1 MNSSEDLLIQH
12 TAFSAHKTLH
22 LLEGLGVKDV
32 FFFFFFNLALRQ
44 EDTTPPLSNLAM
56 RQTFHFFV
64 FDFLGTES
72 EKCLSYFLSLGKGK
86 KTGRRGKEEELE
98 GVKATELNAKRRWI
112 KECTQKKMRDDT
124 KGSTVAPFI
133 TAFISFL
140 SLRGE
145 VTECVYVHCSY

>member
-32 FFFFFFNLALRQ
+32 FFFFFNLALRQ

-72 EKCLSYFLSLGKGK
+72 EKFLSYFLSSGRGK
-86 KTGRRGKEEELE
+86 KQEGEE
-98 GVKATELNAKRRWI
+98 KRR
-112 KECTQKKMRDDT
+112 
-124 KGSTVAPFI
+124 
-133 TAFISFL
+133 
-140 SLRGE
+140 SLRE
-145 VTECVYVHCSY
+145 SKLQS

>member
-32 FFFFFFNLALRQ
+32 FFFFNLALRQ
-44 EDTTPPLSNLAM
+44 EDNTPPLSNLAM

-72 EKCLSYFLSLGKGK
+72 EKCLSYFLSLGRGK

-98 GVKATELNAKRRWI
+98 EVKATELNAKRRWI

-133 TAFISFL
+133 TASISFL

-145 VTECVYVHCSY
+145 VAECVYVHRSY

>member
-32 FFFFFFNLALRQ
+32 FFFFLTWHCDRRIRPPPAIKLGNETDFSLFCLWFSWHWIRKMSFLLSFFRK
-44 EDTTPPLSNLAM
+44 T
-56 RQTFHFFV
+56 
-64 FDFLGTES
+64 
-72 EKCLSYFLSLGKGK
+72 KK
-86 KTGRRGKEEELE
+86 KTGRRGKKEELE
-98 GVKATELNAKRRWI
+98 GVKVTELNTKRRWI

>member
-1 MNSSEDLLIQH
+1 MNSSVDLLIQH

-32 FFFFFFNLALRQ
+32 FFFFNLALRQ
-44 EDTTPPLSNLAM
+44 EDKTPPLSNLAM

-72 EKCLSYFLSLGKGK
+72 EKCLSYFLSLGRGK

>member
-32 FFFFFFNLALRQ
+32 FFFFFNLALRQ

-72 EKCLSYFLSLGKGK
+72 EKCLSFFLQ
-86 KTGRRGKEEELE
+86 EEEKNRKE
-98 GVKATELNAKRRWI
+98 KKR
-112 KECTQKKMRDDT
+112 
-124 KGSTVAPFI
+124 GGA
-133 TAFISFL
+133 
-140 SLRGE
+140 
-145 VTECVYVHCSY
+145 